1 MEQDTGLEP
10 VYNGLEDRCVSS
22 TLILHIIEV
31 VGGARLE
38 LARTRP
44 QFLRLGCL
52 PFQQPPIWYQTL
64 VSIQAGKGYES
75 SLRAAASG
83 IFGGVPRI
91 RT

>member
-1 MEQDTGLEP
+1 MEQDTELEP

-22 TLILHIIEV
+22 TLILYM
-31 VGGARLE
+31 VGTKRLE
-38 LARTRP
+38 L
-44 QFLRLGCL
+44 L
-52 PFQQPPIWYQTL
+52 PRGRDSKSRASANSAKSRWYQTL

-83 IFGGVPRI
+83 IFGGAPRI